1 MSTATSSTTRQALV
15 ERRGLLTAFAAFGTF
30 WGAWSATLPDIREQT
45 GSTDGELGLALAAV
59 AVAAVPS
66 MPLAGRLIDR
76 HGARRLL
83 PAALL
88 LFAGACVLPA
98 FAGSLLPLTLA
109 LLALGAST
117 GGLDVFL
124 NATTATW
131 ERLEARRLM
140 AGAHGCFSLGV
151 LVASVGAGVA
161 RDQGAGPRS
170 ILGVSL
176 VLLLL
181 AAATQPAY
189 RDVEPA
195 EQPGAAV
202 GGTRPRAA
210 PVLLVLGLL
219 IAGSFLVEDAVQ
231 SWSALHLERSLDAP
245 PWVGGLAVGLF
256 AGAMALGRFGVQWLA
271 RPGTDALVVGGGAAA
286 LTGGLLLLAL
296 APTAPVALV
305 GAVVAGAGVSVLAPT
320 MFSAVGA
327 RSAPGRAGADLA
339 LATTLG
345 YVGFVAGPP
354 LIGLL
359 SAATTLPTAL
369 ALLAVLTAVVAVLG
383 PLVLRRPAAP
393 PLA

>member
-1 MSTATSSTTRQALV
+1 VSTGTSSTTDQASA

-30 WGAWSATLPDIREQT
+30 WGAWSATLPDVRAQA
-45 GSTDGELGLALAAV
+45 GLSDGELGLALSAV
-59 AVAAVPS
+59 AIAAVPS

-83 PAALL
+83 PPALL

-98 FAGSLLPLTLA
+98 FAGSLLPLALA

-131 ERLEARRLM
+131 ERLEGRRLM

-151 LVASVGAGVA
+151 LVAGVGAGVA
-161 RDQGAGPRS
+161 RDLGAGPRS
-170 ILGVSL
+170 ILGASL
-176 VLLLL
+176 LVIVL

-189 RDVEPA
+189 RDAEPA
-195 EQPGAAV
+195 PAQTATSTG
-202 GGTRPRAA
+202 RPRLA

-219 IAGSFLVEDAVQ
+219 IASSFLVEDAVQ
-231 SWSALHLERSLDAP
+231 SWSALHLERSLGAP
-245 PWVGGLAVGLF
+245 ASVGGLGVGLF

-271 RPGTDALVVGGGAAA
+271 RPGTDALVVGGGATA
-286 LTGGLLLLAL
+286 LTAGILLLAL
-296 APTAPVALV
+296 APTAPIALV

-327 RSAPGRAGADLA
+327 RSAPGRAGAELA
-339 LATTLG
+339 LVTTLG

-369 ALLAVLTAVVAVLG
+369 SLLAVLTAAVAVVG

-393 PLA
+393 RLG